1 MENLLVFSLPNC
13 SRLFWNVKV
22 LSVSLLALLLKLDLS
37 NMIRFLLIFKLTFL
51 EKPHLAEFRPT
62 EIIKTGHKVV
72 EKRIKMF
79 KYLLVTL
86 VKL

>member
-13 SRLFWNVKV
+13 SRLLWNVKV

-37 NMIRFLLIFKLTFL
+37 SMIRFLLVFKLTFVEQPNL
-51 EKPHLAEFRPT
+51 TEFRPA
-62 EIIKTGHKVV
+62 EVIKTGHQVV